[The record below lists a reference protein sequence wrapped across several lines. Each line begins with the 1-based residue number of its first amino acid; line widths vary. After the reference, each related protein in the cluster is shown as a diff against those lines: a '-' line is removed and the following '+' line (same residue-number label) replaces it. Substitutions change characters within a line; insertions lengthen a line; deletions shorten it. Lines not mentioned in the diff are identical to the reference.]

1 MAETFG
7 FDMDKIKAIIQSNN
21 TIKRTTH
28 TYVKDFLT
36 VQAEFLEKVN
46 EIYDRLDTVEHVANI
61 FIDQEKIDI
70 LDEYQPLEQ
79 VQLAVC
85 GYNNT
90 GKTSFIHELLGLGDF
105 LPAGEGAVTAR
116 IVKFSYTPAE
126 TACLIK
132 YTSVNDS
139 TEVGNREDLSNY
151 FMSNITKKVR
161 TKGLRKLIREHL
173 ARPEDMDKYSDA
185 FAEWAKTFIEI
196 RIPAP
201 ILELGLHIYD
211 TPGFLGSDPPV
222 LRDNLLDLVHRVHPT
237 LVFLYDNAVVS
248 DDSRKCYEKLKE
260 ALRSQLLGVDIFF
273 LNTKAD
279 VAVIRKN
286 ASNADDNDDD
296 ADDTDADDDDDEK
309 LLENERLYRYS
320 LLLEVNEMKG
330 DINNANLDE
339 QVPSLEKCQ
348 CFDIFSTVSPAD
360 PMEKLIKRRAIDRI
374 INYAAEH
381 DLKPTKLVINITH
394 KAIDTFFD
402 FVLIT
407 NRRSRDEWEKLR
419 DEALEWGN
427 HFFKQYRDIADHI
440 AAEAN
445 RRLPQRF
452 LEKYEDIKER
462 SMKDCETGGIQWN
475 ERLDSVLSAGSSR
488 RYNDFIRYRVYYRRL
503 ISMNRASRSH
513 EQEFV
518 DMLVERDVIKPIL
531 QQIISQ
537 ESEHIKQTVNEM
549 FTCYRN
555 KNELLYAAHREVLI
569 DIGDLS
575 DPNHISI
582 QLTLIKTIV
591 LAALNPLAL
600 VSFVLESLLILS
612 ALPIYFIY
620 RNNANKHLED
630 RFLRR
635 KQFVLSYLAKL
646 ENILSTMGDCIKKQ
660 MIEWID
666 DEHKKFRNKV
676 NGYFK
681 IVCRTIGDRQRAY
694 ELARSFA
701 PRFARIECRLEAN
714 LNLAA
719 HHGSRPVIH
728 HQEVLGTGGF
738 FNVHPASWDGK
749 NELVAKKLRDHIT
762 NQDFAYLEAHF
773 HRTVTSL
780 NISHM
785 VHLKYLYEEN
795 DSSLY
800 LLLPRYDTDLHS
812 FLETN
817 MKKMTADKAI
827 QISRDI
833 AGVIAHMHAHDLVH
847 RDIKVQNILMDK
859 QEQVYLAD
867 FGTCQHG
874 TENTTFIGSRPLAP
888 DLTTVPSTNASS
900 SSSSH
905 EHSYQGT
912 AVDVYS
918 LGMLMYACAPKDTY
932 VLPCDNT
939 AEQIHLLDRRRVP
952 ENYCQLIT
960 RCLNKDFKKRP
971 TAKQIVDELDAM
983 AKQLCIMCEDAPRFV
998 RFIPCGHKV
1007 VCVGCLDQIQ
1017 QKSDRRQCIVC
1028 NQVFTSTREDNDTN
1042 TFIAASKNST

>member
-46 EIYDRLDTVEHVANI
+46 EIYGRLDTVEHVANI
-61 FIDQEKIDI
+61 FIDQERKDI
-70 LDEYQPLEQ
+70 LDKYQPLEQ

-105 LPAGEGAVTAR
+105 LPADEGAVTAR

-139 TEVGNREDLSNY
+139 TEVGDREDLSNY
-151 FMSNITKKVR
+151 FMSNMTKKER
-161 TKGLRKLIREHL
+161 TKGLRKLIRGYL
-173 ARPEDMDKYSDA
+173 ARPEGMDKISDA
-185 FAEWAKTFIEI
+185 FEEWAKTFIEI

-222 LRDNLLDLVHRVHPT
+222 LRDNLLDLVRRVHPT
-237 LVFLYDNAVVS
+237 LVFLYDNATVP

-260 ALRSQLLGVDIFF
+260 ALHSQVWGVDIFF

-286 ASNADDNDDD
+286 ASNQ
-296 ADDTDADDDDDEK
+296 DDDDDDDNE
-309 LLENERLYRYS
+309 LLKKARLYRYN
-320 LLLEVNEMKG
+320 LLLDVDEMKG
-330 DINNANLDE
+330 DINNPNKSGQA
-339 QVPSLEKCQ
+339 PSLEECQ
-348 CFDIFSTVSPAD
+348 CFDIFSTVTPTD
-360 PMEKLIKRRAIDRI
+360 PMEKVMKDQAVGRI
-374 INYAAEH
+374 IHYAAEH
-381 DLKPTKLVINITH
+381 DIRPTKLVINVVH
-394 KAIDTFFD
+394 VAIGTFFD

-419 DEALEWGN
+419 DEALEWGE
-427 HFFKQYRDIADHI
+427 HFFKQHRDSVNHI
-440 AAEAN
+440 AAEAK
-445 RRLPQRF
+445 RRLPECF
-452 LEKYEDIKER
+452 HEKYDDIKKR
-462 SMKDCETGGIQWN
+462 VLKNCEMGVEPLNG
-475 ERLDSVLSAGSSR
+475 LDSSSK
-488 RYNDFIRYRVYYRRL
+488 DSKVFKGTQFI
-503 ISMNRASRSH
+503 
-513 EQEFV
+513 
-518 DMLVERDVIKPIL
+518 DMLMEREIIKPII
-531 QQIISQ
+531 QQIICERSDQ
-537 ESEHIKQTVNEM
+537 IKRSMNEED
-549 FTCYRN
+549 FICYRN
-555 KNELLYAAHREVLI
+555 KNELFHAAYRQFLV
-569 DIGDLS
+569 DIGAFDGRHNMTISDIIFLS
-575 DPNHISI
+575 IGYSI
-582 QLTLIKTIV
+582 VAILMSPIV
-591 LAALNPLAL
+591 ALAGLAILALWPLWPLAALGA
-600 VSFVLESLLILS
+600 VLEYFENKVSAEEKAARGLLHRKESALTYLGQFEEKLS
-612 ALPIYFIY
+612 AMSNRL
-620 RNNANKHLED
+620 
-630 RFLRR
+630 
-635 KQFVLSYLAKL
+635 Q
-646 ENILSTMGDCIKKQ
+646 ENM
-660 MIEWID
+660 MEWIGIQD
-666 DEHKKFRNKV
+666 KKFSKRV
-676 NGYFK
+676 NNYFK
-681 IVCRTIGDRQRAY
+681 IVCRTIEDRHRAY

-714 LNLAA
+714 LNLAT

-728 HQEVLGTGGF
+728 HQEVLGIGGF
-738 FNVHPASWDGK
+738 FTVHPASWDGE
-749 NELVAKKLRDHIT
+749 NELVAKKLRDYVT

-780 NISHM
+780 NVPHM

-812 FLETN
+812 FLQTN

-827 QISRDI
+827 QISHDI

-874 TENTTFIGSRPLAP
+874 IENNTFVGTRPLAP
-888 DLTTVPSTNASS
+888 DLTTLPLTNALS

-905 EHSYQGT
+905 QHSYQGT
-912 AVDVYS
+912 AVDVYL
-918 LGMLMYACAPKDTY
+918 LGMLMYVCAPKDTY
-932 VLPCDNT
+932 IPPSDNT

-971 TAKQIVDELDAM
+971 TAKQIVEELDAM
-983 AKQLCIMCEDAPRFV
+983 AKQLCIICEEAPRFV
-998 RFIPCGHKV
+998 RFEPCGHNV
-1007 VCVGCLDQIQ
+1007 VCVGCLDRIQ
-1017 QKSDRRQCIVC
+1017 KERGQTQCIVC
-1028 NQVFTSTREDNDTN
+1028 KQVFTSTREDNDAN
-1042 TFIAASKNST
+1042 TFIATSKNSA